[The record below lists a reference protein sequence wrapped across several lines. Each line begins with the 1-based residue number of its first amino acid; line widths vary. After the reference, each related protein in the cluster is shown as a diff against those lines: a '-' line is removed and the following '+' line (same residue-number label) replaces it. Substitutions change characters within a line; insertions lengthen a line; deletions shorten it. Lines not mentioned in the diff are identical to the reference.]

1 MQLTP
6 GTGKQTLSETI
17 LIAIFVLT
25 LTAKIQL
32 NSIAIGLLLIW
43 WLVSG
48 RYKLSFT
55 ILKNS
60 KIFIALSAYY
70 MAHVLSMIYST
81 NWSYGMATLET
92 KISLLAVPVLL
103 SGIRW
108 DRKLRNIVLWLYIAT
123 VLATSLFSLVSTL
136 IYYQIDLSDL
146 SYFSWVL
153 PMTVDLPPNY
163 YSLFVVFA
171 LVILI
176 FGTLEGDPKFSKSLA
191 VPMAIYLL
199 IFLALLSSRASFL
212 AFFLIVL
219 IYFGRQVFGT
229 TGQARRRG
237 IMAILVT
244 CSIAVILAASVPYL
258 KDRIS
263 QMARGVQYDPRY
275 PVFKTCLEIIWD
287 YPVFGVG
294 IGDVQDVLKER
305 YQENN
310 FQEAFINNYNPHNDL
325 LQIQVTTGI
334 VGTIIYLFLIVQ
346 ILKRAWTK
354 RNIFMI
360 SFTVL
365 YLITSLTES
374 VLERNKGVIFFAFFI
389 SIVFILDLLTP
400 TNAMRLQNSKD

>member
-1 MQLTP
+1 
-6 GTGKQTLSETI
+6 
-17 LIAIFVLT
+17 
-25 LTAKIQL
+25 
-32 NSIAIGLLLIW
+32 
-43 WLVSG
+43 
-48 RYKLSFT
+48 
-55 ILKNS
+55 
-60 KIFIALSAYY
+60 
-70 MAHVLSMIYST
+70 
-81 NWSYGMATLET
+81 
-92 KISLLAVPVLL
+92 
-103 SGIRW
+103 
-108 DRKLRNIVLWLYIAT
+108 
-123 VLATSLFSLVSTL
+123 
-136 IYYQIDLSDL
+136 
-146 SYFSWVL
+146 
-153 PMTVDLPPNY
+153 
-163 YSLFVVFA
+163 
-171 LVILI
+171 
-176 FGTLEGDPKFSKSLA
+176 
-191 VPMAIYLL
+191 
-199 IFLALLSSRASFL
+199 
-212 AFFLIVL
+212 
-219 IYFGRQVFGT
+219 
-229 TGQARRRG
+229 
-237 IMAILVT
+237 MAILVT